1 MHNKSYYNVIG
12 TIERMWN
19 LFTEPIAWIDDL
31 AFTKISVAFMAEMS
45 LKFAFNFTW

>member
-12 TIERMWN
+12 IIERMLN
-19 LFTEPIAWIDDL
+19 LFTEPIAWIGDL
-31 AFTKISVAFMAEMS
+31 AFTIINVVSMAEMS